1 MTRLITVLGS
11 LSLVFFLATGSLYA
25 SFSHASPQKLR
36 VNVPFDFYVGD
47 EMLPAGEY
55 RLVPAGSAGD
65 GLYLI
70 YSNDGKHSAYL
81 DTTFVQ
87 TGNVSKS
94 RAVFTKNG
102 RHNVLS
108 EFSVPGGVRTVSA
121 ANAVMDDASTSAG
134 E

>member
-1 MTRLITVLGS
+1 MTRLITVLGG

-25 SFSHASPQKLR
+25 SFSNTQKLR
-36 VNVPFDFYVGD
+36 VDVPFDFYVGHQTF
-47 EMLPAGEY
+47 PAGEY
-55 RLVPAGSAGD
+55 RLVPAGLAGD

-94 RAVFTKNG
+94 RAVFKKNG
-102 RHNVLS
+102 RHNVFS
-108 EFSVPGGVRTVSA
+108 EFSVLGGVRTLSA
-121 ANAVMDDASTSAG
+121 ANALMDDASTSAG

>member
-55 RLVPAGSAGD
+55 RLVPAGIKGN
-65 GLYLI
+65 GMYGMYRI
-70 YSNDGKHSAYL
+70 YSNDGKHSAFL
-81 DTTFVQ
+81 DTTLVQ
-87 TGNVSKS
+87 TVNVSSKS
-94 RAVFTKNG
+94 HVVFKKNG

-108 EFSVPGGVRTVSA
+108 EFSVAGWNGVRTLSA
-121 ANAVMDDASTSAG
+121 ANA